1 MKEGTLAVMGG
12 WLYMTKQV
20 NILRMMRARFL
31 LLQEEIT
38 NMEKE
43 KNRISLLVLDST
55 LIHELV
61 VFQIDMLSS
70 SIKRTWK

>member
-1 MKEGTLAVMGG
+1 MKEGTLAMMGG

-70 SIKRTWK
+70 SIKRTWE

>member
-12 WLYMTKQV
+12 WLYMTKQI

-31 LLQEEIT
+31 LLQEEFT

-70 SIKRTWK
+70 SIKRTWE